1 MRLSVIIITKNEE
14 AAIERCLESVA
25 WADEIIV
32 LDSGSSDRTVEIC
45 LARGAKV
52 TMTGDWPGFGP
63 QKNYA
68 LSQVTGDWVFSLDA
82 DEWVSPPLAEEIR
95 KRINEPD
102 SLAGFEVPRLSSF
115 CGRFM
120 RHAGWWPDHV
130 LRLFRSGQARFSED
144 QLHERVIAD
153 GPVGRLSG
161 ILLHESFSDLEDVLN
176 KLNRYSTVGAAM
188 LREKGR
194 QGGLAAALGHGMWTF
209 LKTYIFQAGF
219 LDGREGFM
227 LSVSNAEGAYYKYL
241 KLMVLARQKDVG
253 R

>member
-1 MRLSVIIITKNEE
+1 MLSVIIITKNEE
-14 AAIERCLESVA
+14 AAIGRCLESVA

-45 LARGAKV
+45 RARGAKV
-52 TMTGDWPGFGP
+52 TVTGDWPGFGP
-63 QKNYA
+63 QKSRA
-68 LSQVTGDWVFSLDA
+68 LSQATGDWVFSLDA
-82 DEWVSPPLAEEIR
+82 DEWVSPSLAEEIR
-95 KRINEPD
+95 RRINEPD

-130 LRLFRSGQARFSED
+130 LRLFRKGQARFSD
-144 QLHERVIAD
+144 DRLHERVIAD
-153 GPVGRLSG
+153 GPVGRLRG
-161 ILLHESFSDLEDVLN
+161 VLLHESFPDLEDVLD
-176 KLNRYSTVGAAM
+176 KLNRYSTAGAAM
-188 LREKGR
+188 LREKGK

-241 KLMVLARQKDVG
+241 KLMALARQKDAG